1 MTDFLLSLGSWD
13 LFWIFWI
20 IVVPVALLVWMTV
33 WIVRRYD
40 EDVEQ
45 REELLRKLKAKEREV
60 ARFKRQ
66 KEKEA
71 AAKRSKSNA
80 NIRK

>member
-1 MTDFLLSLGSWD
+1 MTDFLLSLGFWD

-20 IVVPVALLVWMTV
+20 IVVPIALLVWMSV
-33 WIVRRYD
+33 WLVRRYD
-40 EDVEQ
+40 EDARQ
-45 REELLRKLKAKEREV
+45 REELTAKLKAKEREV

-71 AAKRSKSNA
+71 AEKAKRG
-80 NIRK
+80 

>member
-1 MTDFLLSLGSWD
+1 MPVTDFLLSLGFWD
-13 LFWIFWI
+13 IFWIFWI
-20 IVVPVALLVWMTV
+20 IVVPVALLIWMTV
-33 WIVRRYD
+33 WIVKRYD
-40 EDVEQ
+40 EDVAQ

-71 AAKRSKSNA
+71 AAKRSK
-80 NIRK
+80 

>member
-1 MTDFLLSLGSWD
+1 MDFLSLDFWD
-13 LFWIFWI
+13 YFWIFWI
-20 IVVPVALLVWMTV
+20 IVVPIALLVWMSV

-45 REELLRKLKAKEREV
+45 REELLQKLKAKEREV

-71 AAKRSKSNA
+71 AAKRAK
-80 NIRK
+80 KG

>member
-40 EDVEQ
+40 EDVQQ

-71 AAKRSKSNA
+71 AKRSK
-80 NIRK
+80 

>member
-1 MTDFLLSLGSWD
+1 MDFLLSLGFWD

-20 IVVPVALLVWMTV
+20 IVVPIALLAWMTL
-33 WIVRRYD
+33 WIIRRYD
-40 EDVEQ
+40 EDVQQ
-45 REELLRKLKAKEREV
+45 REELAAKLKAKEREV

-71 AAKRSKSNA
+71 AAKKV
-80 NIRK
+80 KKG